1 MCSTSA
7 HGKRTGQ
14 DGPLRG
20 LCLAC
25 LPASAETRLLP
36 LLPLQLCPCRPHDRH
51 RAESQQAPTIRLA
64 QHSSSPD
71 CTLHTHTLTHHP
83 YIHQHAL
90 ARHIKYNP
98 RHAAIL
104 SLHTPWSLQPS
115 IKPTSMSEMLPQP
128 RTGTAS
134 LQPALNMNSPPLPS
148 TMPRRIHTTTRCDVP
163 DRQPPLIL
171 T

>member
-1 MCSTSA
+1 VCSTGA
-7 HGKRTGQ
+7 HSKRTGQ

-51 RAESQQAPTIRLA
+51 RAGSQQAPTIRLA

-71 CTLHTHTLTHHP
+71 CTLHPHTHTPTHTPTCPRPP
-83 YIHQHAL
+83 Y
-90 ARHIKYNP
+90 KYNP
-98 RHAAIL
+98 RHAATL
-104 SLHTPWSLQPS
+104 SPHTPWSLHPS

-134 LQPALNMNSPPLPS
+134 LPPALNMNSPPLPS
-148 TMPRRIHTTTRCDVP
+148 TMPPRIHTTTRCDLP
-163 DRQPPLIL
+163 YRQPPLIPI
-171 T
+171 